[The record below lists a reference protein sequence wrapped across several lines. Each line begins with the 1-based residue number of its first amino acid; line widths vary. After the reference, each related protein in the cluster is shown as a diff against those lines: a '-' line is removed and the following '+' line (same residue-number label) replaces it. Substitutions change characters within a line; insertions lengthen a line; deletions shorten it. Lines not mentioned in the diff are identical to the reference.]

1 LTELRL
7 HLSCNAIMELKT
19 VVVGPFEVNC
29 YLYWDAAS
37 QDAVILDPGGDENL
51 ILEMVASS
59 GATPRAI
66 LLTHGHIDHIAAVG
80 AVKEKLQIPLY
91 VGQPDQTLLV
101 NPSDFVS
108 TFYGKSV
115 HSPPADFLVTD
126 EQLLTFGTIALRVL
140 ATPGHTPGG
149 VCYLDERQGALFC
162 GDTLFYG
169 SVGRTDLPG
178 GSDDQLLESIR
189 TKILTLP
196 DEIVCLPGHGPETT
210 VGAERNNNP
219 FLKGGYAV

>member
-1 LTELRL
+1 
-7 HLSCNAIMELKT
+7 MELKT

-29 YLYWDAAS
+29 YLYWDGAS
-37 QDAVILDPGGDENL
+37 KDAVILDPGGDENL
-51 ILEMVASS
+51 IFEALDRV
-59 GATPRAI
+59 GVTPQAI

-108 TFYGKSV
+108 TFYSKPV

-140 ATPGHTPGG
+140 ATPGHTLGG

-178 GSDDQLLESIR
+178 GSYDQLLESIR
-189 TKILTLP
+189 AKILTLP
-196 DEIVCLPGHGPETT
+196 DEIVCLPGHGPKTT
-210 VGAERNNNP
+210 IGAERNNNP

>member
-1 LTELRL
+1 
-7 HLSCNAIMELKT
+7 MELKT

-29 YLYWDAAS
+29 YLYWDGAS
-37 QDAVILDPGGDENL
+37 KDAVILDPGGDEDL
-51 ILEMVASS
+51 IFEALDRV
-59 GATPRAI
+59 GVTPQAI

-91 VGQPDQTLLV
+91 IGQADQNLLV

-108 TFYGKSV
+108 TFYSKPV

-140 ATPGHTPGG
+140 ATPGHTLGG

-178 GSDDQLLESIR
+178 GSYEQLLESIR

-219 FLKGGYAV
+219 FLAGGYAV

>member
-1 LTELRL
+1 
-7 HLSCNAIMELKT
+7 MELKT

-37 QDAVILDPGGDENL
+37 KDAVILDPGGDENL

-59 GATPRAI
+59 GSTPRAI

-91 VGQPDQTLLV
+91 IGQADQDLLV

-108 TFYGKSV
+108 TFYGKPV

-140 ATPGHTPGG
+140 ATPGHTLGG
-149 VCYLDERQGALFC
+149 VCYLDEREGALFC

-178 GSDDQLLESIR
+178 GSDDQLLDSIR

-196 DEIVCLPGHGPETT
+196 DEIVCLPGHGPKTT

-219 FLKGGYAV
+219 FLTGGYAV